1 MLNSNV
7 SADELDVLV
16 AQNDV
21 VLVDFWT
28 KWCAP
33 CKEFS
38 AVFERIANENQNLVF
53 AKVNLEKESV
63 LAEKFQIRSIPHL
76 LIFKQG
82 IVVYSES
89 GSMPDSALK
98 ELVEQ
103 ALTVDVSAIR
113 AKIDSGEI

>member
-7 SADELDVLV
+7 TADELDALIL
-16 AQNDV
+16 QNEIV
-21 VLVDFWT
+21 FVDFWT

-38 AVFERIANENQNLVF
+38 AVFERIANENQHLVF
-53 AKVNLEKESV
+53 AKVNLENESI

-98 ELVEQ
+98 ELVAQ

-113 AKIDSGEI
+113 AKIDAGEL